1 MLRSQSSLP
10 YPALNSDNQGSVST
24 NHLWESHP
32 EQNPFH
38 CHDPF
43 TGRCRK
49 EGTVRAICFT
59 SPGPL
64 IWSSFGFLG
73 SWHHRGRCSQ
83 PLCSVQRSWPTVY
96 SGGCSFP
103 LNWWTRGCELRCRK
117 SQACEGPNRPSQ
129 WPALLTGG
137 AGRGA
142 ASAGKRGRGDVW
154 EGVAKTDNWK
164 HEEISYFFVRKKG
177 KNGEELNFQWSL
189 IIKLRYWQGR
199 WTQQINNYFP
209 VIISQNGNI
218 RQAGAL
224 GIFKSDILI
233 LGDIGICAKR
243 FSFSPFP
250 FSFPLPTAGW
260 KGNGT
265 LRHHFLACSVGSLSI
280 TQHSP
285 KATVVGHSCWEG
297 VCFFKHH
304 WILWKR
310 AQVSPLRKYGANYI
324 FYL

>member
-1 MLRSQSSLP
+1 MQPRLSSRFFFLSSELHMLRSQSSLP

-38 CHDPF
+38 CQDPF

-142 ASAGKRGRGDVW
+142 ASAAREDGGMSEKAW
-154 EGVAKTDNWK
+154 PKQITENMKK
-164 HEEISYFFVRKKG
+164 FHIFF
-177 KNGEELNFQWSL
+177 
-189 IIKLRYWQGR
+189 
-199 WTQQINNYFP
+199 
-209 VIISQNGNI
+209 
-218 RQAGAL
+218 
-224 GIFKSDILI
+224 
-233 LGDIGICAKR
+233 C
-243 FSFSPFP
+243 
-250 FSFPLPTAGW
+250 
-260 KGNGT
+260 
-265 LRHHFLACSVGSLSI
+265 
-280 TQHSP
+280 
-285 KATVVGHSCWEG
+285 
-297 VCFFKHH
+297 
-304 WILWKR
+304 
-310 AQVSPLRKYGANYI
+310 
-324 FYL
+324 